1 MSFLG
6 WVGVSVE
13 ERDGHGV
20 WMQSSEGTQV
30 FISFILTCSEFKGSS
45 RGPGKP
51 YLCS

>member
-20 WMQSSEGTQV
+20 WMRALRV
-30 FISFILTCSEFKGSS
+30 RRC
-45 RGPGKP
+45 
-51 YLCS
+51 